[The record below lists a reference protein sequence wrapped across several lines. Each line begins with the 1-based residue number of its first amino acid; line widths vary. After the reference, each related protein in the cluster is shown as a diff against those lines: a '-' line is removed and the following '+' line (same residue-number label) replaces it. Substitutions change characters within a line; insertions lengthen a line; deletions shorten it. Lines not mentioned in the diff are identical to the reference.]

1 MKTIQ
6 NSVILGICFYSI
18 LAFVFITPIEKTEA
32 AEPNILIGPNM
43 TIGSRGPNVVMLQQ
57 LLSEIGYLNVPASI
71 PLGYYGS
78 MTQNA
83 VARYQ
88 ADLSVS
94 PTAGYYGPITKNA
107 MHNHFASHTWLNLL
121 NW

>member
-6 NSVILGICFYSI
+6 NSVFLGICFYSI
-18 LAFVFITPIEKTEA
+18 LAFVFIEKAEA

-57 LLSEIGYLNVPASI
+57 LLSEIGYLNVPAGI

-88 ADLSVS
+88 ADLNVY

-107 MHNHFASHTWLNLL
+107 MRTHFASHTWLNLL
-121 NW
+121 NWE